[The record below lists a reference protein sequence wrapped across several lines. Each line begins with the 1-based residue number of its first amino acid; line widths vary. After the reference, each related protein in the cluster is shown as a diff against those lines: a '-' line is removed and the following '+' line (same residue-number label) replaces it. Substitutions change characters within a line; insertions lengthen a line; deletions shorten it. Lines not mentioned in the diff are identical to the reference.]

1 MSRQLAPGL
10 RILLLEDDPVDAE
23 VLLRA
28 VEDSVPGS
36 LVRRAGSKAEFG
48 RMLEEF
54 APQVV
59 LSNHGVADFSARDA
73 FNLTQAHSPES
84 PFLLVAGE
92 FDQEASE
99 YLRAGAAD
107 LILKSNLTRL
117 RPAIETALE
126 LRAPLRR
133 LSARQRQVLQMLAA
147 GASNREIA
155 RQLGVAVKTVEAH
168 RAQVV
173 LRTGIRE
180 VARLVRYA
188 TQVGLVSV
196 DQTSERGL

>member
-1 MSRQLAPGL
+1 MSRQLSPGL

-36 LVRRAGSKAEFG
+36 LVRRAGSKAEFVS
-48 RMLEEF
+48 MLDGF

-59 LSNHGVADFSARDA
+59 LSNHGVADISARDA
-73 FNLTQAHSPES
+73 FHLTQARSPES

-99 YLRAGAAD
+99 CLRAGAAD

-126 LRAPLRR
+126 LRSPLRR

-155 RQLGVAVKTVEAH
+155 RQLGVSVKTVEAH

-188 TQVGLVSV
+188 AQVGLVSV
-196 DQTSERGL
+196 DQTSERAS